1 MLNGALGDYCFAAQ
15 LANGGIVSTQFFLPP
30 TPNVTYSACLVAQIE
45 EMIVTGRAPY
55 PVERTQIASAMLD
68 RCLDSKVEDHR
79 RIETPELNIR
89 YRAPKESR
97 FGG

>member
-1 MLNGALGDYCFAAQ
+1 
-15 LANGGIVSTQFFLPP
+15 
-30 TPNVTYSACLVAQIE
+30 
-45 EMIVTGRAPY
+45 MIVTGRAPY

-68 RCLDSKVEDHR
+68 RCLDSKVEGHR

-97 FGG
+97 FGGLAASSKSRRRRQETLAFFCLSEENK